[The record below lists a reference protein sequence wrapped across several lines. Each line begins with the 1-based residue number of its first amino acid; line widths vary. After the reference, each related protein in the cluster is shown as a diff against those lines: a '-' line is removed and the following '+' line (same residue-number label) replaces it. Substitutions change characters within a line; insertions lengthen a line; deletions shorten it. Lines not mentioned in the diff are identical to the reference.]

1 MNGFKNKKLV
11 YMDYLNKSE
20 KFFKNYDKRSK
31 YSNLRINVVSVVT
44 GSYSALSF
52 LVTRAKKTS

>member
-20 KFFKNYDKRSK
+20 NFFK
-31 YSNLRINVVSVVT
+31 NLRINVVSVVT
-44 GSYSALSF
+44 GSYLALSF